1 MSAPQR
7 LSSHSQNFF
16 RSPDLVD
23 SLLDRSSVQRDD
35 LVLDLGA
42 GTGLISE
49 RLARRGCRVL
59 AVENDPA
66 LAAYLAERFA
76 SFESVRVVHADTLD
90 VPLPR
95 QPYKVFSNI
104 PFDATAAIVSR
115 LTGVAWSPDD
125 AYLVMQRE
133 AAERFVGQPRATLVS
148 V

>member
-1 MSAPQR
+1 MSAPQH
-7 LSSHSQNFF
+7 LFSNSQNFF
-16 RSPDLVD
+16 HGADLVD
-23 SLLDRSSVQRDD
+23 WLLDRSSIQRGD

-42 GTGLISE
+42 GAGLISD

-59 AVENDPA
+59 AVEHDPA

-76 SFESVRVVHADTLD
+76 CSETVRVVHADTLE

-133 AAERFVGQPRATLVS
+133 AAERFVG
-148 V
+148 